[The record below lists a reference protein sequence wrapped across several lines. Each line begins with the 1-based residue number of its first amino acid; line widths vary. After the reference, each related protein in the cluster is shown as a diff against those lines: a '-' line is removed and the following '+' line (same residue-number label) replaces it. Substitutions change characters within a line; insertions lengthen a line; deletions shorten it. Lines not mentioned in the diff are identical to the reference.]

1 MKKVHKILSHPQFKK
16 YMELNFQAEQDRKFC
31 RHDIQHSIDVA
42 RVAYIIS
49 LENNYN
55 LDKEIIYI
63 TALLHDIARWKQY
76 SEKVDHAAEGAVLAR
91 GILRDLKM
99 DNNDTEMIL
108 DAIAKHRKKEGHS
121 TPLSKVLYAGDK
133 SCRQCIV
140 CSMVEECNRYE
151 DGYKPVLYY

>member
-1 MKKVHKILSHPQFKK
+1 MKKVQKVLSHPQFKK

-49 LENNYN
+49 FENNYN

-76 SEKVDHAAEGAVLAR
+76 SEKVDHAAEGAVLAH
-91 GILRDLKM
+91 GILSDLNM
-99 DNNDTEMIL
+99 DKNDIEIIL
-108 DAIAKHRKKEGHS
+108 DAIAKHRKKEGHN
-121 TPLSKVLYAGDK
+121 TPLSTVLYAGDK
-133 SCRQCIV
+133 SCRQCFN
-140 CSMVEECNRYE
+140 CCMVEECNWYD
-151 DGYKPVLYY
+151 DGSKPVLYY